1 MIAPASATTTV
12 AGHAIADAPMAKTSA
27 PKPVQEKKVI
37 ATKAPGIDVSR
48 WQGPID
54 WQRVAKS
61 ASFAYVK
68 ATEGTGYVSRTF
80 DSQYS
85 GAKAAGLYVGA
96 YAFGRPDAPALA
108 QADYF
113 VDHARWSPDGKTLPP
128 MLDMEWPYD
137 LGNGVVA
144 PYPCYGISARAMV
157 AWIKTFVDEV
167 KRRTGSVTTIY
178 TAAGWWNN
186 CTGGSAAFASEPLF
200 VASYVHDQPKLPVGW
215 TRWTIWQHSASGSLP
230 GDQNFFNGS
239 ADAIAALAAAP

>member
-1 MIAPASATTTV
+1 MIAPASAMTPV
-12 AGHAIADAPMAKTSA
+12 NHAVADAPMAKTSA
-27 PKPVQEKKVI
+27 PKSVKEKKV
-37 ATKAPGIDVSR
+37 ATTKAPGIDVSR

-54 WQRVAKS
+54 WQRAAKS

-80 DSQYS
+80 DSQYT

-108 QADYF
+108 QADFF
-113 VDHARWSPDGKTLPP
+113 VDNARWTPDGKTLPP
-128 MLDMEWPYD
+128 LLDMEWPYD

-144 PYPCYGISARAMV
+144 PYPCYGLTATAMV

-178 TAAGWWNN
+178 TASGWWNN
-186 CTGGSAAFASEPLF
+186 CTGASTAFASEPLF
-200 VASYVHDQPKLPVGW
+200 VASYVHDQPRLPAGW
-215 TRWTIWQHSASGSLP
+215 TKWTIWQYSDNGSLP
-230 GDQNFFNGS
+230 GDQDLFNGS